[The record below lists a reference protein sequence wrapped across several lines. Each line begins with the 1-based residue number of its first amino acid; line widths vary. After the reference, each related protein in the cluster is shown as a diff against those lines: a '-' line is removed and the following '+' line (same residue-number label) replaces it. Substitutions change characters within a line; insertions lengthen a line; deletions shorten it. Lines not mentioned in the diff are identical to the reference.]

1 MLRVLIVIL
10 IIALIGYLLYQMQAR
25 KAAEQEQKA
34 KRQVAAR
41 PEPVRQLPPVAAAPV
56 IPPAPAAAPVVAP
69 VPSPPVEAT
78 APEPARD
85 GGRIQDAADVAAGIG
100 LDEKTDQM
108 EDLTA
113 GLAAARREADAAAA
127 RLAVEADA
135 ALAEVRAAGQQHDVD
150 DVIVEEVAAE
160 GDAVEIIDVET
171 TLLGDRAGRRDIVAQ
186 AIAAADA
193 DSVPPG
199 AIRGDGGYICPPVYP
214 IKGNAQ
220 SMLYHLPTN
229 PSYAQTIPELCFT
242 TVEAATSAG
251 YREATH

>member
-25 KAAEQEQKA
+25 KAAEQEQKP

-56 IPPAPAAAPVVAP
+56 VAP
-69 VPSPPVEAT
+69 VPSPPVAAA

-135 ALAEVRAAGQQHDVD
+135 ALAEVRAAGQQDAVD
-150 DVIVEEVAAE
+150 GVIVEEVAME